1 MKGWM
6 QSLFAWLKKVQSVC
20 RLFIFV
26 SIWTVL
32 AFLLQSK
39 DYLIH
44 VIVFIQHISLNIE
57 VVVDEV
63 KR

>member
-1 MKGWM
+1 M
-6 QSLFAWLKKVQSVC
+6 SVVALFLYPFERFWL
-20 RLFIFV
+20 
-26 SIWTVL
+26 
-32 AFLLQSK
+32 FLLQSK

-63 KR
+63 KDRFLE